1 LLDTVSHPQSS
12 KTSKENLKVQS
23 MLTTLTNLA
32 DLVVVL
38 PLAIAILLWLLG
50 MRSTGAALW
59 WLLAVAICIGGTALL
74 KIYFFACPPSADLH
88 SPSGHT
94 SLGTLIYGT
103 VIMFAAVE
111 SRGWRRWLVIA
122 TGALFVL
129 SIAISR
135 VLLHA
140 HTIAETGVGLLI
152 GGVVLAI
159 FTKAYLSYRPIRV
172 WLQPL
177 ILAAIIVIVIFH
189 DHELHAE
196 EFLHQISAYLGIDAR
211 LCS

>member
-1 LLDTVSHPQSS
+1 
-12 KTSKENLKVQS
+12 VQS

-59 WLLAVAICIGGTALL
+59 WLVAVAICIGGTALL
-74 KIYFFACPPSADLH
+74 KIYFFACPPSADLQ

-94 SLGTLIYGT
+94 SLGTLIYGAM
-103 VIMFAAVE
+103 IMFAAVE
-111 SRGWRRWLVIA
+111 SQGWRRWLVIA

-135 VLLHA
+135 LLLHA
-140 HTIAETGVGLLI
+140 HTIPEIGLGLLI
-152 GGVVLAI
+152 GGIALVI
-159 FTKAYLSYRPIRV
+159 FAKAYLSDPPVHV
-172 WLQPL
+172 WLLPL
-177 ILAAIIVIVIFH
+177 MLVTIIVIVVFH
-189 DHELHAE
+189 NHELPAE
-196 EFLHQISAYLGIDAR
+196 EFLHQISAYLGIATR